1 MSLQNLLTGAK
12 IIETLEN
19 YAIAEAIESTFVDTN
34 EEKLH
39 MYFDESDFW
48 NDVLAD
54 RDRYWNSKID
64 LYNFVV
70 SDWVARVPGLYWS
83 NSSKLIR
90 EHTAADI
97 SIQSNEWI
105 EFNPPGKSKKVLGG
119 IGTLLLPPLS
129 DGKVLLSVSAKCNAS
144 TGIPILF
151 YPEVYEA
158 LKVKQGDCVVIRG
171 ATWQPMDVQW
181 AAKFHSTDIPRG
193 YLVIDSLEKISI
205 EQQNFPIVY
214 HPFSLMEYERNG
226 GLFYDFVY
234 VSADSKVKDVDKKIK
249 MFFDDYAQKD
259 ARFGEYLINPN
270 VVSPIFDSRFL
281 SPSELTTQ
289 TEKAK
294 LSLLYERVKGLYL
307 GGHALEELI
316 SKIPNFYDSA
326 ASIKTLAS
334 NIGISKSKLEE
345 SSAVNMASQL
355 IDLCLKYNKQEELV
369 DRLSVEY
376 NEIFN

>member
-1 MSLQNLLTGAK
+1 M
-12 IIETLEN
+12 
-19 YAIAEAIESTFVDTN
+19 
-34 EEKLH
+34 
-39 MYFDESDFW
+39 
-48 NDVLAD
+48 
-54 RDRYWNSKID
+54 
-64 LYNFVV
+64 
-70 SDWVARVPGLYWS
+70 
-83 NSSKLIR
+83 
-90 EHTAADI
+90 
-97 SIQSNEWI
+97 
-105 EFNPPGKSKKVLGG
+105 GG
-119 IGTLLLPPLS
+119 IGTLLLPPLA

-144 TGIPILF
+144 TGIPVLC

-181 AAKFHSTDIPRG
+181 ASKFHSTDIPRG

-205 EQQNFPIVY
+205 AQQNFPIVY

-234 VSADSKVKDVDKKIK
+234 VSADSKVKDVDKKLK
-249 MFFDDYAQKD
+249 TYFDDYAQKD

-294 LSLLYERVKGLYL
+294 LSLLHERVKGLYL

-334 NIGISKSKLEE
+334 NIGINKSKLEE